1 MLNLTDISEEDKLK
15 DLLELEYF
23 QPAPEVW
30 LMLVHPQMIIA
41 ALRQLYD
48 FNGKM
53 SKYCWWP
60 YKSSSVAVEKLQQC
74 ELGKK

>member
-1 MLNLTDISEEDKLK
+1 MLNHVKFNISEEDKLK
-15 DLLELEYF
+15 DLLEIEYL

-41 ALRQLYD
+41 EE
-48 FNGKM
+48 M
-53 SKYCWWP
+53 
-60 YKSSSVAVEKLQQC
+60 QQC